1 MYFPTDLILLYLTG
15 MLSDNQKTENSIEK
29 KRIQKL
35 KKFKRLLKVKKEDE
49 RKKGKSENQYSN
61 VKL

>member
-1 MYFPTDLILLYLTG
+1 MYFPTDLILLYHWHAVRQ
-15 MLSDNQKTENSIEK
+15 SKNRKQHRK